1 LENSD
6 QSTSSTKEKTSDIV
20 TFSFTFFCS
29 IIFDVLLGGTGEYL
43 INQIASTGSKELR
56 TDGCPAGYYGFDAVV
71 PVLIEVDVEVEVRT
85 TQINDG
91 KSIETEQNFKV
102 PRNCLKSDRE

>member
-1 LENSD
+1 
-6 QSTSSTKEKTSDIV
+6 
-20 TFSFTFFCS
+20 
-29 IIFDVLLGGTGEYL
+29 L
-43 INQIASTGSKELR
+43 ITDSYDKELR
-56 TDGCPAGYYGFDAVV
+56 TERFRFPAGYYGFDAVV
-71 PVLIEVDVEVEVRT
+71 PVLIEVDVEVEVR